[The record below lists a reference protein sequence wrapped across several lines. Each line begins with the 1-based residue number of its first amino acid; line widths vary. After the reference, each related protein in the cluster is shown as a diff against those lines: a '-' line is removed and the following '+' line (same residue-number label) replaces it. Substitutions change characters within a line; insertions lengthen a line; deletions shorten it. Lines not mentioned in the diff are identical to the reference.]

1 MTIGLDFANAKHVRQ
16 NARSPNDL
24 NNTPHYLHTMKKVE
38 NKIEHS
44 IQDITQKFV
53 KKGYSHKH
61 VIDAYTKETE
71 IWPSE
76 KLIFDKCFYKP
87 GMILD
92 VGCGA
97 GRTSFELAK
106 RGHKVVGIDLSQAL
120 IDRAKERALREK
132 VSITFKVMNALKL
145 AFRNNYFSGAIF
157 SYNGIGFIPR
167 KEGKLKFLKGIY
179 RVLKPNAYFFFNTHN
194 IFALNKYF
202 PIHLKQFLKITFAKV
217 LSINIREKEYGEKYD
232 DTFQSEALYIDIKT
246 RKTMT
251 ELIRKSGLNLI
262 YFNSKRGI
270 EQNRPFSIL
279 KDYFG
284 VGNYLFYICQK
295 PSKIKIHRLARTQ
308 NRNGF
313 RP

>member
-1 MTIGLDFANAKHVRQ
+1 MEKI
-16 NARSPNDL
+16 
-24 NNTPHYLHTMKKVE
+24 E
-38 NKIEHS
+38 NKTEYS
-44 IQDITQKFV
+44 IQDITEKFV
-53 KKGYSHKH
+53 KKGYSYKQ
-61 VIDAYTKETE
+61 VIDAYTKETK

-76 KLIFDKCFYKP
+76 KLIFDKYFYKP
-87 GMILD
+87 GIILD
-92 VGCGA
+92 IGCGA

-145 AFRNNYFSGAIF
+145 AFPDDYFDAAIF

-167 KEGKLKFLKGIY
+167 KEGKLKFLKEVY
-179 RVLKPNAYFFFNTHN
+179 RVLKPGSYFFFNTHN
-194 IFALNKYF
+194 IWSLNRYF
-202 PIHLKQFLKITFAKV
+202 PIHLKQFLKITFAKIF
-217 LSINIREKEYGEKYD
+217 SITIREKEYCEKYD
-232 DTFQSEALYIDIKT
+232 NTRQSEAPYIDIKT

-251 ELIRKSGLNLI
+251 DLIRKSGLKLV

-270 EQNRPFSIL
+270 KQNRTFSIV

-295 PSKIKIHRLARTQ
+295 PSKIKIQRLALT
-308 NRNGF
+308 
-313 RP
+313 